1 MADEFEK
8 EEYGDAQEGMAN
20 SAIQAR
26 INQLMK
32 TPTCSLGECTNKTV
46 DPAEEAWLK
55 LMSAVPKGAGATA
68 NIRPSRDIEGYALP
82 DGQSV
87 QSLVASLRP
96 SNPDDHAILVIS
108 QKWKDLAGTFVAVP
122 EDLQAGLT
130 ALSGEWEGADYD
142 AFEEQVQTVIKNC
155 NKVLKDIEGEGGGG
169 GAVKNL
175 EDKATDILN
184 QQGGDECPYPSPK
197 FHLEDAAAC
206 SHKIHIR
213 PPYFPSCEV
222 FADDETKVAMEW
234 AGFDS
239 NIVDEV
245 QEERERIYNMYK
257 DHTNQYPDYEE
268 DGLRGEELA
277 KTRADEYAKRATD
290 DLGTDGQDQLQEQAS
305 IVNEDITDRTSNT
318 NMAVSEIK
326 PEAVQSEPTTFNKGD
341 VEPPGGLDGGGAP
354 PGGGGAP
361 PGLGDMKP
369 PGGMKPV
376 SPPSPNLPDTDTG
389 NPDLPGNGD
398 LPGNSDIPGPGDLDD
413 NPWEPTSPDPDDL
426 PSGGLAGGGGGGLG
440 GGIGGGGLGPGGGAG
455 LGGGGLGG
463 GAGGGIG
470 GGVGA
475 GGMGGMMG
483 AGGAGRGAGGVGGGR
498 GAGGRGPGGMGRGAG
513 AGGMGRGGMAGGM
526 MGAGGGRGMGG
537 VGEDGQETGT
547 WLTEDD
553 DVWGI
558 GNENEDPYA

>member
-1 MADEFEK
+1 MAEEFEK
-8 EEYGDAQEGMAN
+8 EEYGDAAEGMAN

-26 INQLMK
+26 INELMK

-68 NIRPSRDIEGYALP
+68 NIRPSREIQGYALP
-82 DGQSV
+82 EGQSV
-87 QSLVASLRP
+87 QSMVASLRP
-96 SNPDDHAILVIS
+96 SNPDDYAILAIS
-108 QKWKDLAGTFVAVP
+108 QRWKDLAGNFVSVP
-122 EDLQAGLT
+122 EDLQTGLT
-130 ALSGEWEGADYD
+130 ALAGEWEGEDYD

-175 EDKATDILN
+175 EDKASEILA

-213 PPYFPSCEV
+213 PAYFPSCEV
-222 FADDETKVAMEW
+222 FPDDETKVAMEW
-234 AGFDS
+234 AGFDAT
-239 NIVDEV
+239 IVDEV
-245 QEERERIYNMYK
+245 ENERQRVYDNWIEY
-257 DHTNQYPDYEE
+257 TNANPDYEE
-268 DGLRGEELA
+268 DGRRGAELA
-277 KTRADEYAKRATD
+277 KYHSDEYAKTVTD
-290 DLGTDGQDQLQEQAS
+290 NLGTDGQEQLQEQAS

-326 PEAVQSEPTTFNKGD
+326 PEAVQSEPTTFNNGNT
-341 VEPPGGLDGGGAP
+341 EPPGGLDGGSP
-354 PGGGGAP
+354 PGGGAP

-369 PGGMKPV
+369 PGSVKPV
-376 SPPSPNLPDTDTG
+376 NPPKTDLPDNPG
-389 NPDLPGNGD
+389 NPDY
-398 LPGNSDIPGPGDLDD
+398 PGNSDLPTGSDPGGLDD
-413 NPWEPTSPDPDDL
+413 TSPWDPSTPDPDDL

-440 GGIGGGGLGPGGGAG
+440 GGG
-455 LGGGGLGG
+455 LGGGGLPGG
-463 GAGGGIG
+463 GAGGGLPG
-470 GGVGA
+470 GGA
-475 GGMGGMMG
+475 GGIGAGAGSLPPGGAMGGMMG
-483 AGGAGRGAGGVGGGR
+483 GAGGARGAGAGAGGGR
-498 GAGGRGPGGMGRGAG
+498 GAGGRGA
-513 AGGMGRGGMAGGM
+513 GMGRGGAMGGM
-526 MGAGGGRGMGG
+526 MGGAGGRPGG
-537 VGEDGQETGT
+537 APGEDGETGT